1 MSDFFNALLYH
12 PEHPLVFYSVL
23 FFVLFSSFYIIYA
36 FTSQSIKWRNGL
48 LLLFSLYFYYKV
60 SGIAIIF
67 LLMVATSDFFLGKAI
82 YFSSQKKAKKYY
94 LIISLL
100 INLGLLIFFKYT
112 NFFIKIGNE
121 INGISDF
128 TTLNIL
134 LPIGISFYIF
144 KSFTYIFD
152 LYRGTL
158 EKPEKNYFNYV
169 LYVSFFPNILAGPIS
184 KASDLLPQIKNKLNI
199 NSQMVGKGFFL
210 IMCGAFKKIVV
221 ADFLAGNLVNRV
233 FDAPTYFSGFETL
246 MASYGYMIQLFFDFS
261 GYTDMV
267 VGIACLLGFSIAP
280 NFNKPFSATNITDF
294 WRRWHMTLSVWLR
307 DYLFSPLS
315 LSFRKWGN
323 TGIMLAV
330 MITFLICGFWH
341 GANYTFIIWGGLHGI
356 AMAWDILTNK
366 GRSKLK
372 KRVNKGIYKF
382 ISIFITFQ
390 VLCFTF
396 IIFRAKDVS
405 TALGIYE
412 KIGTNLDFSLAGKW
426 MNLYIYPF
434 LMMIFALLLHYT
446 PAKWNQILENIYI
459 QLHWS
464 LKAIVFVVVLV
475 VIYQIFSSQAQPFI
489 YLEF

>member
-199 NSQMVGKGFFL
+199 N
-210 IMCGAFKKIVV
+210 
-221 ADFLAGNLVNRV
+221 
-233 FDAPTYFSGFETL
+233 
-246 MASYGYMIQLFFDFS
+246 
-261 GYTDMV
+261 
-267 VGIACLLGFSIAP
+267 
-280 NFNKPFSATNITDF
+280 
-294 WRRWHMTLSVWLR
+294 
-307 DYLFSPLS
+307 
-315 LSFRKWGN
+315 
-323 TGIMLAV
+323 
-330 MITFLICGFWH
+330 
-341 GANYTFIIWGGLHGI
+341 
-356 AMAWDILTNK
+356 
-366 GRSKLK
+366 
-372 KRVNKGIYKF
+372 
-382 ISIFITFQ
+382 
-390 VLCFTF
+390 
-396 IIFRAKDVS
+396 
-405 TALGIYE
+405 
-412 KIGTNLDFSLAGKW
+412 
-426 MNLYIYPF
+426 
-434 LMMIFALLLHYT
+434 
-446 PAKWNQILENIYI
+446 
-459 QLHWS
+459 
-464 LKAIVFVVVLV
+464 
-475 VIYQIFSSQAQPFI
+475 
-489 YLEF
+489 